1 MINQRN
7 KQTNKTCSL
16 LLYLFMCKFRTY
28 RYDALKKEAS
38 FPPGKCIKVSSI
50 LPNTTINF

>member
-16 LLYLFMCKFRTY
+16 LIYLSMCKFRTY

-50 LPNTTINF
+50 LPNTPINF